1 MKNIRIISIMALS
14 ALVFTGAANAH
25 TTDSDLKFRG
35 GLGYTA
41 LEGNHSAVNA
51 TVGLEL
57 NQYLGINFDLYKG
70 TDSSIDYT
78 GGGFALEL
86 GYNVALPNSF
96 ELRPFVE
103 GGMTTGVMNNE
114 IEGMNRDGHLGFSSN
129 IGLRVQHEEVPVYA
143 EFKTDI
149 HTSHTDAR
157 FLPENTFLVG
167 FRLPL

>member
-1 MKNIRIISIMALS
+1 MKNVRIISLMALL
-14 ALVFTGAANAH
+14 AMVFTGAANAH
-25 TTDSDLKFRG
+25 TEESDLKFRG
-35 GLGYTA
+35 GLGYSS
-41 LEGNHSAVNA
+41 LEGNNSAINA

-70 TDSSIDYT
+70 TDSDLDYT

-86 GYNVALPNSF
+86 GYNFELPSNF

-103 GGMTTGVMNNE
+103 GGMTTGVMNSSE
-114 IEGMNRDGHLGFSSN
+114 AGKTADGHLGFSSN
-129 IGLRVQHEEVPVYA
+129 IGLRVQHDEVPVYG

-157 FLPENTFLVG
+157 FLPENTILVG